1 MAVTLIRV
9 TILYAVVT
17 ALLRLMGKRQ
27 IGELQPSE
35 LVVTIL
41 ISEIISVPMQNNEIP
56 LLHSLAAAITLV
68 AFEMIGAALSMKS
81 DRFRTLLDG
90 RPVVVIENGA
100 VSAQA
105 LRDLRMTRADLEA
118 ALRQKDVFAPADVAV
133 AIFETNGQLSVR
145 LKPDRQPATVADV
158 AAGGRAGSAS

>member
-1 MAVTLIRV
+1 
-9 TILYAVVT
+9 
-17 ALLRLMGKRQ
+17 
-27 IGELQPSE
+27 
-35 LVVTIL
+35 
-41 ISEIISVPMQNNEIP
+41 
-56 LLHSLAAAITLV
+56 
-68 AFEMIGAALSMKS
+68 
-81 DRFRTLLDG
+81 
-90 RPVVVIENGA
+90 PVVVIENGA